1 VAFPSTDLDIAER
14 DASARRP
21 VHAGDGADE
30 GGLAGSV
37 RPDDS
42 NDRPLTD
49 LERHVVERLRVAVK
63 DIEVL
68 DAQHQST
75 ASAPR

>member
-1 VAFPSTDLDIAER
+1 MAFPPTDLDIAEG
-14 DASARRP
+14 DAPTRRT
-21 VHAGDGADE
+21 VHAGDGANE
-30 GGLAGSV
+30 RGLAGSV
-37 RPDDS
+37 RPDDG
-42 NDRPLTD
+42 NDRPLAD

-63 DIEVL
+63 DIEVV

>member
-1 VAFPSTDLDIAER
+1 MAFPPTDVDIAED
-14 DASARRP
+14 DASTRRM
-21 VHAGDGADE
+21 VHAGDGANE

-37 RPDDS
+37 RPDDG
-42 NDRPLTD
+42 NDRPLAD
-49 LERHVVERLRVAVK
+49 LERHAVERLRVAVK
-63 DIEVL
+63 NIEIV